1 MLQTSRLQW
10 RAIERWWRCRGWHW
24 RMKMISFERIF
35 VLKAHSYVMMKR
47 YDMWRSSHAEYV
59 GCKQHEEV
67 MFGGGLCGV
76 FVRDV
81 IVTYSRVKACY
92 QGQVSPWIDEE
103 DVLSLEQRCLV
114 RQIDNDW
121 QTEMFDIGSKW
132 KPGVWM
138 RNVWEKNEM
147 WALGFQWRDGNEV
160 TVRQIWSEMSFVSL
174 MAWQPVTIARPECLN
189 SEQIK
194 LQMILKNIK

>member
-1 MLQTSRLQW
+1 MLLIRGKYVRRMLQTSRLQW

-24 RMKMISFERIF
+24 RMKMITFERIL

-81 IVTYSRVKACY
+81 IVTYSRVKASIRVRSVRGSMRKMFY
-92 QGQVSPWIDEE
+92 PWNRDAWFDKSIIIDRPKCLTLALNENRE
-103 DVLSLEQRCLV
+103 YEWEMCGRKMRCERWDFSGVTEIKWQCGRFGAKWVLFLL
-114 RQIDNDW
+114 W
-121 QTEMFDIGSKW
+121 
-132 KPGVWM
+132 
-138 RNVWEKNEM
+138 
-147 WALGFQWRDGNEV
+147 LGN
-160 TVRQIWSEMSFVSL
+160 L
-174 MAWQPVTIARPECLN
+174 L
-189 SEQIK
+189 
-194 LQMILKNIK
+194 L